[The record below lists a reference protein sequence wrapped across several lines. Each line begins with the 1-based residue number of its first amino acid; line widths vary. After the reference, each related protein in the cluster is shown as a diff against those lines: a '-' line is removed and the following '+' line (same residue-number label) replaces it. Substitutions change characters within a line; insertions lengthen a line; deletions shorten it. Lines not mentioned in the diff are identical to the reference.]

1 MNSGGNTLG
10 IGKIDP
16 KTNRVAPLANT
27 TNAGS
32 SVIAGKGNTNTALQG
47 SLIIGGENNTLSASS
62 NATSNSIIF

>member
-27 TNAGS
+27 TNTGS

-47 SLIIGGENNTLSASS
+47 SLIIGGENNTLSTSS